1 MTVRPRILAVI
12 AALLAMAG
20 LLVGLSPAASAGDA
34 GSGRVTAWVSCDDGD
49 LILTVQ
55 PVEHLISCADANSGL
70 LKMTWSTWGATQA
83 RGTGVYYWNDCDP
96 SCAAGTTYRARATI
110 VLDRVRVQGGEPVF
124 TRATIRYVDNTGQAQ
139 VERVTSL
146 RWAG

>member
-1 MTVRPRILAVI
+1 MTVRVRIVAVV
-12 AALLAMAG
+12 AALASMAA
-20 LLVGLSPAASAGDA
+20 LLVGLSPASSAGE
-34 GSGRVTAWVSCDDGD
+34 STRVTAWVACDAGE
-49 LILTVQ
+49 LLLTVQ
-55 PVEHLISCADANSGL
+55 PVEHLISCGDANSGL
-70 LKMTWSTWGATQA
+70 RKMTWSTWGESVA

-96 SCAAGTTYRARATI
+96 NCSAGTTYRAKADI
-110 VLDRVRVQGGEPVF
+110 VLDRVRVQAGEPVF